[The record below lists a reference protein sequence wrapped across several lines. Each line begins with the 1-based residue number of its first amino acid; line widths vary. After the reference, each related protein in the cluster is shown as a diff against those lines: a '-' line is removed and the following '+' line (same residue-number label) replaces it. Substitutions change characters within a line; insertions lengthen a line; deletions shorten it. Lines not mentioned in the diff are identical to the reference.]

1 MMSFLREMNPKHG
14 RVLTT
19 ITVALLTVGAY
30 RFFPFELILIG
41 VVVAA
46 FIGCINSTLPL
57 IEYMVATAVSFA
69 IAMVIPIEP
78 WILVLPGL
86 VAGYIWGSIV
96 ADRLDKQNFE
106 RLRAG
111 TKEMMN
117 RKSL

>member
-1 MMSFLREMNPKHG
+1 MLSFLSEMNPKHG
-14 RVLTT
+14 MVLTT

-30 RFFPFELILIG
+30 SFFPFELILIG

-46 FIGCINSTLPL
+46 FYGCINSTLPL
-57 IEYMVATAVSFA
+57 IDYMVATAVSFA

-86 VAGYIWGSIV
+86 VAGYIWGNIV
-96 ADRLDKQNFE
+96 AHHLDRHNME
-106 RLRAG
+106 RLHTG

-117 RKSL
+117 RESP